1 MAQFILKIDIGN
13 DAMKTPR
20 DICRTLREIADN
32 ITDTRINDLRHF
44 QSVRDVNGNRIGQ
57 FGIKGNV
64 GETLPIVEVD

>member
-32 ITDTRINDLRHF
+32 IKDARINDLRHY